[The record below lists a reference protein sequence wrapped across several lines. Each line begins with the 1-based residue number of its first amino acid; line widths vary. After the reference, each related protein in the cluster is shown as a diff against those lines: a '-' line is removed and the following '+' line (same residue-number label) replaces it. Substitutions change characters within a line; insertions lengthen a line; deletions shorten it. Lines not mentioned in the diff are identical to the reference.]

1 MQKSLVTSAL
11 LAALLIAGCSATP
24 AAAPGPAGPQG
35 QPGEQGTAGRDS
47 DRDRDR
53 DRDKDQD
60 HQSNA
65 APCPAG
71 EHLFTDKDGRAI
83 CARD

>member
-11 LAALLIAGCSATP
+11 FAALLIAGCSATP

-35 QPGEQGTAGRDS
+35 QPGEQGAAGHDS
-47 DRDRDR
+47 DHDRDRDR
-53 DRDKDQD
+53 DRD
-60 HQSNA
+60 HQTNA